1 MNREAVALG
10 TPVYTTFGG
19 RLGAVDEG
27 LIRDGRLIR
36 LLDAAQLDLDALP
49 PRRERLRRD
58 PNVLLDLLLSE
69 GG

>member
-1 MNREAVALG
+1 MNREGVALG

-27 LIRDGRLIR
+27 LIRDGRLVR
-36 LLDAAQLDLDALP
+36 LSDAAELALDRLP

-58 PNVLLDLLLSE
+58 PNVLLDLLV
-69 GG
+69 G